1 MYKEYL
7 NEGDIINLR
16 HLQLSILRCW
26 MNVVRKGIFQRNV
39 KTHIIWN
46 YGTVSSVFTFNKY
59 IIRIETFDD
68 TGFRNNLKK
77 YYPSYAYW
85 LVLISVLGVPFR
97 LFCRKLKIKD
107 ES

>member
-1 MYKEYL
+1 MVQFL
-7 NEGDIINLR
+7 PSL
-16 HLQLSILRCW
+16 L
-26 MNVVRKGIFQRNV
+26 
-39 KTHIIWN
+39 
-46 YGTVSSVFTFNKY
+46 FNKY

>member
-39 KTHIIWN
+39 KNTYYLELW
-46 YGTVSSVFTFNKY
+46 YSFFRLYFFNKY

-85 LVLISVLGVPFR
+85 LVLISV
-97 LFCRKLKIKD
+97 
-107 ES
+107 